1 MVSDKL
7 SLLQVLLYFIFL
19 TRYDDKDYSQK
30 STLAAALGSVQISQ
44 IKGCACKPNLSFFFV
59 CFPPLDSR
67 LKLIL
72 LLLLYCSIE
81 LVPGVTKGYVLIFT
95 HRVTLFCL
103 FTPFTE
109 NLDLRSKVPIKAIFC
124 GHQAKM
130 A

>member
-1 MVSDKL
+1 MVSEKL
-7 SLLQVLLYFIFL
+7 SLLQVLLYFIFS
-19 TRYDDKDYSQK
+19 TRYDDKDYSLK

-44 IKGCACKPNLSFFFV
+44 IKGCACKPNLSFFPV
-59 CFPPLDSR
+59 LR

-72 LLLLYCSIE
+72 LLLLYCSVE
-81 LVPGVTKGYVLIFT
+81 LVPGVTKGYVLMFIG
-95 HRVTLFCL
+95 RVALFCF